1 MLFPNNGAVSAQP
14 VLSVSEVT
22 GGGRGGEAFKDRGGK
37 YRTLFLKSLHWEVWI
52 TTACFYFCLPP
63 ALTPWQEEVFSAHM
77 VTLVTAI
84 TTGVSSEGEQVRRHK
99 FLE

>member
-37 YRTLFLKSLHWEVWI
+37 YRTLFLKSLH
-52 TTACFYFCLPP
+52 
-63 ALTPWQEEVFSAHM
+63 
-77 VTLVTAI
+77 
-84 TTGVSSEGEQVRRHK
+84 
-99 FLE
+99 